1 MGFFSNIFK
10 SKEQKLIDERATAQA
25 EWQSALRQSDQF
37 AMEQAVLSLSLAK
50 LPTETV
56 AAYETLIERFPDK
69 AVNYENELGIQYWG
83 EGDYASAMKHYI
95 RSYNL
100 DEGGGC
106 AEGNI
111 LELCQSLAE
120 DTDSAKES
128 VQHML
133 RYFRVCTKA
142 VDPNATF
149 EEIDLMSIFH
159 ERPQSL
165 AADRLAEAENGF
177 DMLEE
182 FLGDVDDAA
191 FVTQTQQEMQHI
203 QHYFGIERMQN

>member
-1 MGFFSNIFK
+1 MGFFSNLFK
-10 SKEQKLIDERATAQA
+10 SKEQKLAEEQATARQ
-25 EWQSALRQSDQF
+25 EWTSALTRNDQY
-37 AMEQAVLSLSLAK
+37 AMEQAVLALAIAR
-50 LPTETV
+50 LHEETV
-56 AAYETLIERFPDK
+56 SAYQILIDRFPDK

-83 EGDYASAMKHYI
+83 QGNYGEAMKHYI

-106 AEGNI
+106 AETNI

-120 DTDSAKES
+120 EASSPKES

-142 VDPNATF
+142 VDPTATF
-149 EEIDLMSIFH
+149 EEMDLMSIFRQ
-159 ERPQSL
+159 RPQSL
-165 AADRLAEAENGF
+165 AVRRLAEAENGF

-182 FLGDVDDAA
+182 FLEEVGDAA
-191 FVTQTQQEMQHI
+191 FVAQTQQEMQNI
-203 QHYFGIERMQN
+203 QHYFGIERL